1 MPQSSII
8 SVAIVDDHPMIRLGV
23 EGILEREEGMELVAE
38 AEDGATILKILESQP
53 QPAVLILDIVLG
65 GMSGIDLIP
74 RIRSLAPSSE
84 VVMYSSIE
92 SPETIQRA
100 LISGARAYVL
110 KRDSL
115 KELVKAVRMAHQGKT
130 YLSPTVSPIVLDRLV
145 RGSDN
150 ENNLANLTSR
160 EYEVANLLAQGLDP
174 MKIGESLFISPKTV
188 RVHRTNIMRKLSCQN
203 LSQLLIR
210 LQDYFPG

>member
-1 MPQSSII
+1 MSQSSTI

-23 EGILEREEGMELVAE
+23 EKFLGQEEDMEVVCE
-38 AEDGATILKILESQP
+38 AEDATTILKILDSQP
-53 QPAVLILDIVLG
+53 RPAVIILDVVLG

-74 RIRSLAPSSE
+74 RVKALSSSE
-84 VVMYSSIE
+84 VVMYSTIE
-92 SPETIQRA
+92 NPETIQRA
-100 LISGARAYVL
+100 LIAGARAYVL

-115 KELVKAVRMAHQGKT
+115 KELVKAVRMANQSQT

-145 RGSDN
+145 SGSDN
-150 ENNLANLTSR
+150 EDNLANLTPR

-174 MKIGESLFISPKTV
+174 VKVGESLFISPKTV
-188 RVHRTNIMRKLSCQN
+188 RIHRTNIMRKLACQN

-210 LQDYFPG
+210 LQDYFPH